1 MIITKNIWRDNEGRI
16 NYIYRNKYYE
26 LYVEEINEHV
36 FFDICIPRE
45 NAWNTMQASFTDLHI
60 DKHYAYGEKPIY
72 RKDISKYIH
81 FKSILL
87 SYRCMDSTSDIAQID
102 REIKGLQIAKN
113 SIIEFT
119 DFIKCWKPRK
129 YNSQY

>member
-26 LYVEEINEHV
+26 LRVEEINEHI
-36 FFDICIPRE
+36 FFNIGVPRE
-45 NAWNTMQASFTDLHI
+45 NGWNTMEVSFTDLRI
-60 DKHYAYGEKPIY
+60 DDHYAYGEKPIY
-72 RKDISKYIH
+72 RKDIGKYIH

-87 SYRCMDSTSDIAQID
+87 RCKGIDNTGDVAQID
-102 REIKGLQIAKN
+102 REIKGLQVAKE

-119 DFIKCWKPRK
+119 DFINCWKPRK
-129 YNSQY
+129 YNS